1 MLAPGTLYVVC
12 RDKFLYA
19 FKDNDGDLNGDGV
32 VDQPDLLEVV
42 HNLGLCDDPD
52 HCPWDVNGD
61 GIVMA
66 ETWQRWRCTSGRVRT
81 SSWPRPSALLANWGP
96 CS

>member
-19 FKDNDGDLNGDGV
+19 FKENDGDLNGDGV

-52 HCPWDVNGD
+52 HCPWDVHGD
-61 GIVMA
+61 GIVNCRDVA
-66 ETWQRWRCTSGRVRT
+66 AVATHF
-81 SSWPRPSALLANWGP
+81 GP
-96 CS
+96 CPNE

>member
-32 VDQPDLLEVV
+32 VDHHDIVEVV

-52 HCPWDVNGD
+52 HCPWDVHGD
-61 GIVMA
+61 GIVNCRDVA
-66 ETWQRWRCTSGRVRT
+66 AVATHF
-81 SSWPRPSALLANWGP
+81 GP
-96 CS
+96 CPNE